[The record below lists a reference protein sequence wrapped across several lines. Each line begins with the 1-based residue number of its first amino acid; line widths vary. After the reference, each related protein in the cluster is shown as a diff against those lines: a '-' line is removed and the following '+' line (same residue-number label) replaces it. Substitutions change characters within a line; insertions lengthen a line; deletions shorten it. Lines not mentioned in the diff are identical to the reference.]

1 MNESSGFISQG
12 GVNGAVHS
20 DILEQITPLTHTSG
34 GTSLVYSVCIKG
46 KMYFMKQLR
55 PEYNRELLY
64 RSMFMKEYE
73 LGRRI
78 DNRHIVR
85 YQTIDENADGLYLL
99 AEYVK
104 GRNIAEKIEAEPE
117 FFRNTKNTKTL
128 LAEMLDGL
136 KALHG
141 AGVVHLDL
149 KPGNVMLAQVNN
161 EVKIVDL
168 GFAFESSYQSTIGT
182 TPEFAAPEVQEGRM
196 DEIDARSDLYSVG
209 RIMEHISLKC
219 GVSLDKSTQRVVKRC
234 LNQGRS
240 LRYDSAE
247 DALAD
252 LYRSDRKKVKMAVCC
267 TLLALAAL
275 VYYGIRVMNETHW
288 FKDFKNSVAWTL
300 RQVDKDTEFTHVYY
314 KITSHKDLT
323 CQVVG
328 GSVHPNPMIVDKVE
342 IGNRH
347 YSVTGIKDSAFWQAT
362 HITSVYI
369 PDGIESIG
377 IHAFRECHG
386 LCDVDLPA
394 SVRKLGLGA
403 FYECYGIV
411 SCQLSPSLTIIPAAC
426 FALNINLREVN
437 IPYGVKLLGFDCFS
451 GCESLKSIVL
461 PQGLEVIERGVFYN
475 CYALEEISIPNTVR
489 DIGEY
494 TFFHCRNLK
503 NVYIHST
510 IPPAVS
516 RIFADNHKDLTIHVP
531 ESSVEAYRSAQH
543 WREMNIKGMSGER
556 LTISEE

>member
-1 MNESSGFISQG
+1 MNDCSGFISTQ
-12 GVNGAVHS
+12 NRRIAQCDNMEH
-20 DILEQITPLTHTSG
+20 ITPLTERIG
-34 GTSLVYSVCIKG
+34 GTSLVYSVSVDG
-46 KMYFMKQLR
+46 KQLFMKQLR
-55 PEYNRELLY
+55 PEYNRELVY

-73 LGRRI
+73 LGCRI
-78 DNRHIVR
+78 DNKHIIK
-85 YQTIDENADGLYLL
+85 YQTIDENANGLYLL

-104 GRNIAEKIEAEPE
+104 GWNIEEKMTVAPE
-117 FFRNTKNTKTL
+117 FFRNSRNTQKL
-128 LAEMLDGL
+128 LAEILDGL
-136 KALHG
+136 RALHQ

-149 KPGNVMLAQVNN
+149 KPENVMLSQVNN
-161 EVKIVDL
+161 EVKIIDL
-168 GFAFESSYQSTIGT
+168 GFAFESSYFNTAGATQK
-182 TPEFAAPEVQEGRM
+182 FAAPEAQRGEI
-196 DEIDARSDLYSVG
+196 DEIDARSDLYSAG
-209 RIMEHISLKC
+209 KIMEYICSKC
-219 GVSLDKSTQRVVKRC
+219 NVSLNKNTQRVVDKCLQEDKSKRYAC
-234 LNQGRS
+234 ADDAIVDLRKNDKRRYRILAGGLLLVLLFLVVFTVRVLNG
-240 LRYDSAE
+240 
-247 DALAD
+247 
-252 LYRSDRKKVKMAVCC
+252 
-267 TLLALAAL
+267 
-275 VYYGIRVMNETHW
+275 THW
-288 FKDFKNSVAWTL
+288 FKDFKAQVAWSLKQTD
-300 RQVDKDTEFTHVYY
+300 RDVVFTHVYY
-314 KITSHKDLT
+314 KILSSEKQT

-328 GSVHPNPMIVDKVE
+328 GSMHPNPMIVDRVT
-342 IGNRH
+342 IGNIE
-347 YSVTGIKDSAFWQAT
+347 YSVTEIKDSTFWNAS

-369 PDGIESIG
+369 PKGIESIG
-377 IHAFRECHG
+377 MHAFRDCNR
-386 LCDVDLPA
+386 LTDIDIPP
-394 SVRKLGLGA
+394 SVKKLAQGA
-403 FYECYGIV
+403 FYSCRGIV
-411 SCQLSPSLTIIPAAC
+411 SCQLSPNLTIIPAEC

-503 NVYIHST
+503 NVYIHSA